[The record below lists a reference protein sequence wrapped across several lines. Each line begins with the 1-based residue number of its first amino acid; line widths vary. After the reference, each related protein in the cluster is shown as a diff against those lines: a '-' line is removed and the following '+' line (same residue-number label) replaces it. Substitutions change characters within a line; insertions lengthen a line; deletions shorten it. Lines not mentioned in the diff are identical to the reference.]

1 MNYFISKNDIKL
13 NWQDVLW
20 GYEHHFLGWKDVVNY
35 ANRKVI
41 EEFNYD
47 ESVIELSMIDK
58 TTAYKIERL
67 LKNIVKEDSFYN
79 TEKWLYIVLLDLFNE
94 RDKLD
99 DPLGKVEEIYEDFDY
114 PEEIECFVRYMP
126 STDDYD
132 PNKHMYEE
140 NINRLYLNWENYLIS
155 KKEKFIY

>member
-13 NWQDVLW
+13 NWQDLLW
-20 GYEHHFLGWKDVVNY
+20 GYEHHFLGWRDVVNY

-41 EEFNYD
+41 EESNYD

-58 TTAYKIERL
+58 TTTFKIEKL
-67 LKNIVKEDSFYN
+67 LKNIVKEERFYH
-79 TEKWLYIVLLDLFNE
+79 TDKWLYIILLDLFNKRE
-94 RDKLD
+94 KLD
-99 DPLGKVEEIYEDFDY
+99 DPLGKVEEIYESFAY
-114 PEEIECFVRYMP
+114 PEEIESFVRYMP

-132 PNKHMYEE
+132 PNKHTYEE

-155 KKEKFIY
+155 KKEKFID